1 MFKRVLIIVS
11 ILFVAIS
18 AVGCAAGGGGK
29 QSVEKVE
36 DFHALAL
43 ENIDNFGLSGRKI
56 HQDKRHITKIDVD
69 KYIGLVK
76 K

>member
-18 AVGCAAGGGGK
+18 AVGCAGGGGGK